1 MLKDAKIE
9 IRISEED
16 KLELQKILKPQK
28 ISISAFL
35 RNFIQ
40 NYIKERKENAT
51 KNK

>member
-1 MLKDAKIE
+1 MPKDAKIE

-16 KLELQKILKPQK
+16 KLELQKILKSQK

-40 NYIKERKENAT
+40 NYIKEKKGNG
-51 KNK
+51 

>member
-1 MLKDAKIE
+1 MPKDAKIE

-16 KLELQKILKPQK
+16 KLELQEILKPQK

-40 NYIKERKENAT
+40 NYIKEMREHNE
-51 KNK
+51 

>member
-1 MLKDAKIE
+1 MPKDAKIE

-16 KLELQKILKPQK
+16 KLELQEILKSQK

-40 NYIKERKENAT
+40 NYIKEMREYNE
-51 KNK
+51 